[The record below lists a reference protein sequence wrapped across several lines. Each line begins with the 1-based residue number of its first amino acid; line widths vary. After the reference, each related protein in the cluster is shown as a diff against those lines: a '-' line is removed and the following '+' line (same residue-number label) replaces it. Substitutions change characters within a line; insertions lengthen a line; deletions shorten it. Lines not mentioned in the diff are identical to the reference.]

1 MAGGGRQQPGISS
14 TKQDGGG
21 GEGATATPAAGRR
34 RGRHLPASAAQV
46 AGRVSPSWNTLL
58 SSAAFADRYHAART
72 RTVPMLV
79 TLSTTKPAEERA
91 FCCGKACHGAVLVGR
106 PHLGA
111 FRFRLRNPSTG
122 GALPLPSRRHQPWR
136 VLSAGLGYDARA
148 RAHKAV
154 LVEELDGLVRP
165 GEKRMQCLVFAVGAA
180 QWRSA
185 SSAVKTRPC
194 R

>member
-1 MAGGGRQQPGISS
+1 MEEVERVLLLPPLPDDVAEDIFLRLRP
-14 TKQDGGG
+14 KWL
-21 GEGATATPAAGRR
+21 AASRC
-34 RGRHLPASAAQV
+34 
-46 AGRVSPSWNTLL
+46 VSPSWNTLL

-122 GALPLPSRRHQPWR
+122 GALLLPSRRHQPWR

-148 RAHKAV
+148 RAHKA
-154 LVEELDGLVRP
+154 GLVRP